1 MILAPMQC
9 RQAGD
14 RQMPED
20 REMEM
25 VDMEVK
31 HVELGGVR
39 THLVQHQHVIGHDI
53 ADGGVEP
60 QCLRAARHE
69 IGGGDGI
76 TTCEQGHLMA
86 LSR

>member
-1 MILAPMQC
+1 MDRRDKIRVRQRRPLSIRDRDQRHVAESGIKRQAVPVILAPMQC

-39 THLVQHQHVIGHDI
+39 AHLVQHQHVLIS
-53 ADGGVEP
+53 P
-60 QCLRAARHE
+60 
-69 IGGGDGI
+69 
-76 TTCEQGHLMA
+76 
-86 LSR
+86 

>member
-1 MILAPMQC
+1 MQRC
-9 RQAGD
+9 QAGD

-39 THLVQHQHVIGHDI
+39 AHLVQHQHVIGHDI
-53 ADGGVEP
+53 ADGGVQP
-60 QCLRAARHE
+60 QCLRAARHK
-69 IGGGDGI
+69 ISGGDGI

-86 LSR
+86 LSH